1 MRLLAWPNQYPTIA
15 PAMPVTGATASES
28 IDPLI
33 LKMSAYRGYRTR
45 AITTSISEMPRNQDS
60 MYRRRCSPSTV
71 AGVSGAPLSGAGVA
85 GVPVSGGPVA
95 GAGVTRAGVARAA
108 LVGWPVAAII
118 LAPRIHDL
126 CFHHRVIPEACKGPS
141 VVPSLILHK
150 AGLVAWP
157 VPTHYRS
164 VAFSRS
170 RARAGLCGTRSPVK
184 RGAIRLAARLGDL
197 WPNSP
202 ARHRP
207 CKPQAAPAVAGCRQ
221 AQDHLAIAPI
231 TGFIDPSDPSP
242 PGNRRAH
249 AAPMRD
255 KCSTM
260 PTPIQ

>member
-1 MRLLAWPNQYPTIA
+1 
-15 PAMPVTGATASES
+15 
-28 IDPLI
+28 
-33 LKMSAYRGYRTR
+33 
-45 AITTSISEMPRNQDS
+45 
-60 MYRRRCSPSTV
+60 
-71 AGVSGAPLSGAGVA
+71 
-85 GVPVSGGPVA
+85 
-95 GAGVTRAGVARAA
+95 
-108 LVGWPVAAII
+108 
-118 LAPRIHDL
+118 
-126 CFHHRVIPEACKGPS
+126 VIQEACKGPS

-207 CKPQAAPAVAGCRQ
+207 CKPQAAPAVAGCRH

-231 TGFIDPSDPSP
+231 TGLIDPSDPSP
-242 PGNRRAH
+242 PGNRRAR

-255 KCSTM
+255 KCSAM
-260 PTPIQ
+260 PTPIQRAAVPTLPGFSDTSPVCETLFDVRLTNCRRSVRLVWSAVWLLIHSLLRLG